1 MTTRSNRIQ
10 PGSDSLAS
18 GKATASAS
26 KMPNRGFW
34 RAAVFALLLIATGPG
49 CVILDIG
56 VTNPVPGLSTVAVAP
71 FINLSHERAVD
82 GRRFALAYYTELQ
95 KVPGFEV
102 LPVGV
107 TEAVIVD
114 NNLHLNNPDD
124 VLKLARILNVDAV
137 VVGAVTDYAPYYP
150 PRIGLQVEWY
160 SPQPI
165 AFYPGIQYEPQTREQ
180 FWNWDQEQLK
190 EWRRREQEKY
200 EERAIEDHFWE
211 RCWWRFKRLPGI
223 RKLAGEPAWVLYDPE
238 SERIIRAQSE
248 EDLPRVMT
256 NQETDLS
263 SRVWRPENARIGWI
277 ERSGTATANIPQNV
291 LQVRPVTT
299 ERVVEAPQSFAPNQN
314 STELQVPSITVPS
327 TDALQ
332 KSDTPSP
339 APAAPAPNAAPVPNV
354 PSIQPPAGNP
364 IPPVPPLPLDEIQQA
379 PQELRRDNSAAPLP
393 NSAVPDPMNPA
404 PGDIA
409 APILPIRDPKLAPL
423 PPQPN
428 PYNVVQPVQPW
439 QLDPRQPF
447 MSYTRMFDGSDA
459 DLAASLRD
467 YVELSGDLRSGGWE
481 AYMHRSDDFIKF
493 TSYLMIQEMLA
504 LHGGQGRHRLVF
516 KPRKFRYG
524 PGIYNWY

>member
-1 MTTRSNRIQ
+1 MTIASFRSKSARKPAG
-10 PGSDSLAS
+10 PGARFL
-18 GKATASAS
+18 
-26 KMPNRGFW
+26 
-34 RAAVFALLLIATGPG
+34 RAAIGGLLLIFALPG

-56 VTNPVPGLSTVAVAP
+56 VTNPVPGLSTVAIAP

-137 VVGAVTDYAPYYP
+137 VVGAITDYAPYYP
-150 PRIGLQVEWY
+150 PRIGMQVEWY

-238 SERIIRAQSE
+238 DERIIRAQSE
-248 EDLPRVMT
+248 EELPRVMT

-277 ERSGTATANIPQNV
+277 ERAGNATANVPHNV
-291 LQVRPVTT
+291 LSVQPITT
-299 ERVVEAPQSFAPNQN
+299 QRVIEPPQTLTPNQN
-314 STELQVPSITVPS
+314 ATELQVPTLTVPS
-327 TDALQ
+327 NDRPLTGEGLA
-332 KSDTPSP
+332 P
-339 APAAPAPNAAPVPNV
+339 PAAPAAPNAAPTAPSEPAPIRPAPSEQTPAVNPVP
-354 PSIQPPAGNP
+354 PP
-364 IPPVPPLPLDEIQQA
+364 PPLPLDEVPQA

-393 NSAVPDPMNPA
+393 NAPALDPMSPA
-404 PGDIA
+404 LGDIP

-447 MSYTRMFDGSDA
+447 MSYTRMFDGADA

-467 YVELSGDLRSGGWE
+467 YVELSGDVRSGGWE

-493 TSYLMIQEMLA
+493 TSYLMIQEMLS